1 MYEVLNAADI
11 HLVEM
16 FMPSGRKQTIHETV
30 SGANDFERRKNNTG
44 KTPLSTG
51 CSNPTYFLGLSTSI
65 QETSSE
71 RSRLKIAIYGRD
83 LDYNRQ

>member
-30 SGANDFERRKNNTG
+30 SGANDFERPKNNTG

-51 CSNPTYFLGLSTSI
+51 CSNPTYFLGSLHFHPGDNLGT
-65 QETSSE
+65 
-71 RSRLKIAIYGRD
+71 IAT
-83 LDYNRQ
+83 